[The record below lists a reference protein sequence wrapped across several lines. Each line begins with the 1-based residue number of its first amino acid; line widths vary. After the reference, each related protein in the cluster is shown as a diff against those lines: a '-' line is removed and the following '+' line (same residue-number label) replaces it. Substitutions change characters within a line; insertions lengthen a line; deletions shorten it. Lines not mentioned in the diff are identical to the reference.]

1 MGKDDERINEMLI
14 ANAERFERMCW
25 EDAEALKALAN
36 KDINIIVDK
45 NGAVDMKNAWDNWR
59 AKGVRDGIG
68 IGEAR
73 TAVRMILNMHDS
85 GMEASSI
92 AIIAEKPESEVRS
105 IITTKGQCAIAHA

>member
-25 EDAEALKALAN
+25 EGAEALKALAN

-45 NGAVDMKNAWDNWR
+45 KGAVDMKNAWNNWR
-59 AKGVRDGIG
+59 AKGVGDGIG
-68 IGEAR
+68 GEAR

-92 AIIAEKPESEVRS
+92 SIIAEKPESEARS